1 MASSP
6 SSNKGITLAQ
16 ALDRTGAVDAAAMVR
31 AEARQ
36 GNLTK
41 PPGAL
46 GRLEHLS
53 IKLAGIFGTERPA
66 IGEKAVIIAAGDHG
80 VVAQGVTAYPQEVTA
95 QMVLNFLS
103 GGAAISVMCRR
114 LGIRQVI
121 VDAGVVSDI
130 KAQPPGAGTGGA
142 ILPANPDLRTLKIG
156 RGTGDISQGPA
167 MSREQAVQC
176 LEAGINLAVEV
187 IESGVDLLATGDMG
201 IGNTTAS
208 SAITAAVTGLDTHET
223 TGEGTGRNPEELR
236 HKAEVVRTALDVNS
250 PDPSDGIDLL
260 SKVGGFEIGVLAGVI
275 VGAAM
280 MRRPV
285 IVDGFISSAAAL
297 VASAVCPAS
306 RDFMLGSHVSAERG
320 HRAALA
326 ALELEPLFDL
336 GMRLG
341 EGTGAVLAMPII
353 EAAAATLSEMATF
366 AEAGVSDREPEDP
379 SASSGQAGA

>member
-1 MASSP
+1 MVSS
-6 SSNKGITLAQ
+6 SRIALEQ
-16 ALDRTGAVDAAAMVR
+16 ALERVGTLDAGAMAR

-46 GRLEHLS
+46 GRLEDLS
-53 IKLAGIFGTERPA
+53 IRLAGIFGTERPA
-66 IGEKAVIIAAGDHG
+66 IGGKAVIIAAGDHG

-95 QMVLNFLS
+95 QMVLNFLA
-103 GGAAISVMCRR
+103 GGAAITVMCRH

-121 VDAGVVSDI
+121 VDAGVASD
-130 KAQPPGAGTGGA
+130 
-142 ILPANPDLRTLKIG
+142 LPDNPELRALKIG

-167 MSREQAVQC
+167 MSRDQAERC
-176 LEAGINLAVEV
+176 LEAGIALAVEV
-187 IESGVDLLATGDMG
+187 IESGADLLATGEMG

-208 SAITAAVTGLDTHET
+208 SAITAAVTGLDTYET

-236 HKAEVVRTALDVNS
+236 HKAGVVRTSLEVNS

-260 SKVGGFEIGVLAGVI
+260 SRVGGYEIGVLAGVMI
-275 VGAAM
+275 GAAV

-285 IVDGFISSAAAL
+285 VIDGFISSAAAL
-297 VASAVCPAS
+297 VANAVCPSS
-306 RDFMLGSHVSAERG
+306 RGFMLGSHVSAERG

-326 ALELEPLFDL
+326 ALELEPMFDL

-341 EGTGAVLAMPII
+341 EGTGAALAMPII

-366 AEAGVSDREPEDP
+366 AEAGVSDREPEVDQ
-379 SASSGQAGA
+379 ST

>member
-1 MASSP
+1 MVAR
-6 SSNKGITLAQ
+6 KGITLAQ
-16 ALDRTGAVDAAAMVR
+16 ALERTGALDAAAMAR

-46 GRLEHLS
+46 GRLEDLS
-53 IKLAGIFGTERPA
+53 IKLAGIFGTERPV

-95 QMVLNFLS
+95 QMVLNFLA
-103 GGAAISVMCRR
+103 GGAAITVMCRH

-121 VDAGVVSDI
+121 VDAGVASDLPTCRM
-130 KAQPPGAGTGGA
+130 APGGPG
-142 ILPANPDLRTLKIG
+142 LRTLKIG

-176 LEAGINLAVEV
+176 LEAGINLAIEV

-208 SAITAAVTGLDTHET
+208 SAITAAVTELDTHET
-223 TGEGTGRNPEELR
+223 TGEGTGRNPEELL
-236 HKAEVVRTALDVNS
+236 HKAGVVRTALDVNL

-260 SKVGGFEIGVLAGVI
+260 SKVGGFEIGVLAGVMI
-275 VGAAM
+275 GAAM
-280 MRRPV
+280 MMRPV

-341 EGTGAVLAMPII
+341 EGTGAALAMPII

-379 SASSGQAGA
+379 STGSGQVAGQAGA